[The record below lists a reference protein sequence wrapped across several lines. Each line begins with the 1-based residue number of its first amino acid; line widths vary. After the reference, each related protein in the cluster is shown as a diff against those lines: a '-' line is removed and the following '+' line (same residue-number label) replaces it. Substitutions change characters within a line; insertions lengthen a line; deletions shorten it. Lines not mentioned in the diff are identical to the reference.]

1 SAATTVRSRQIGSPP
16 HCARLACGARRRPRS
31 AAAPVSRDPQP
42 HVNRQNPTILLFST
56 GAGLGI
62 PNFSR
67 VGLILGIL
75 GRGSMILA
83 ALLGLSLV
91 SSAAFDP
98 ELTTPAAPAARSGT
112 QMSERQKAA
121 VLRPLIRS
129 ANDCVAHA
137 VAADPR
143 FHREDDPAEVNEL

>member
-1 SAATTVRSRQIGSPP
+1 
-16 HCARLACGARRRPRS
+16 
-31 AAAPVSRDPQP
+31 
-42 HVNRQNPTILLFST
+42 
-56 GAGLGI
+56 
-62 PNFSR
+62 
-67 VGLILGIL
+67 
-75 GRGSMILA
+75 MILA

-143 FHREDDPAEVNEL
+143 FHREDDPAEVNELIVASMETCIAAMRAMIDAHDRLFGEGSGEAFFMGPYLDVLPATVNKLVHDTTD